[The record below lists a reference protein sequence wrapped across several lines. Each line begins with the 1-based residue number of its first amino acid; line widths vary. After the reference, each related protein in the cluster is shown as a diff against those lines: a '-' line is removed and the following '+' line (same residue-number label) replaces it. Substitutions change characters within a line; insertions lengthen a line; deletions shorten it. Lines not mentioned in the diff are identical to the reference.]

1 MSGERFARAGA
12 THGRFGR
19 NDAKIARGPTRL
31 TRGDFLRLVGS
42 SVGALTLSSCGVPF
56 LGDQGSLPKAPRI
69 GKTGHVREHAL
80 EAAPL
85 RFEVGGRKLQTW
97 GYNGGV
103 PGPEIRVTEGDTLR
117 AKVLNRLSADTT
129 IHWHGL
135 PVPNAMDGVPH
146 VTQPSIKSGE
156 AFTYEFVVPTAGTY
170 VYHSHVGL
178 QLDRGL
184 YGPLVVDAKE
194 EELDYD
200 REYVLLLDDWLD
212 GVSGSPQD
220 KLEELQSSGSGM
232 GGGMM
237 GGMGGGMMGGGRG
250 QGGPGSSGAVDYP
263 LYLINGHAP
272 DDPETLNVRRRE
284 KARLRLINPAGE
296 TTFRFAVGG
305 HKLTVTHSD
314 GQPVEPVEVDVVRIG
329 PGERYDVIVEANNP
343 GVWQIAA
350 VPEGKNGLGRAILR
364 YEESGQSSPPPED
377 SRPQE
382 LSGRFLSY
390 GDLRTTSEKT
400 FPPDVLFG
408 GPDHTLDL
416 ALSGGMG
423 NYVWTIDGQAYPN
436 ADPIQVSQG
445 EWVRFHLTNRSMMAH
460 PMHLHGHFF
469 QLQNGTERGPFKDT
483 VLVEAHMGE
492 ATFDFVADNP
502 GDWLFHCHI
511 VYHME
516 SGMTR
521 VVSYGG

>member
-1 MSGERFARAGA
+1 MNNVAVRRSA
-12 THGRFGR
+12 
-19 NDAKIARGPTRL
+19 RL

-42 SVGALTLSSCGVPF
+42 GVGALALSSCGVPF
-56 LGDQGSLPKAPRI
+56 VGDHGPLPKAPRI
-69 GKTGHVREHAL
+69 GETGHAREHTI

-85 RFEVGGRKLQTW
+85 KFEVGGRKLQTW

-103 PGPEIRVTEGDTLR
+103 PGPEIRVSEGDTLR
-117 AKVLNRLSADTT
+117 VNVLNRLPADTT

-146 VTQPSIKSGE
+146 ITQPPIKSGE
-156 AFTYEFVVPTAGTY
+156 EFTYEFVVPTAGTY

-184 YGPLVVDAKE
+184 YGPLIVEPKK

-212 GVSGSPQD
+212 GVSGTPED
-220 KLEELQSSGSGM
+220 TLKALQASG
-232 GGGMM
+232 
-237 GGMGGGMMGGGRG
+237 GGMGGGMMGGRG
-250 QGGPGSSGAVDYP
+250 QGGSGTSGAVDYP
-263 LYLINGHAP
+263 LYLINGRAP
-272 DDPETLNVRRRE
+272 NEPETLDIRRGD

-296 TTFRFAVGG
+296 TVFRFAVGG
-305 HKLTVTHSD
+305 HRLTVTHSD
-314 GQPVEPVEVDVVRIG
+314 GQPVEPVKVDVVRLG

-350 VPEGKNGLGRAILR
+350 APEGKTGLARAILR
-364 YEESGQSSPPPED
+364 YEESGQSSAPPAD

-382 LSGRFLSY
+382 LFGRLLSY
-390 GDLRTTSEKT
+390 GELRTKREET
-400 FPPDVLFG
+400 FPSDGIFG
-408 GPDHTLDL
+408 GPDRTLDL
-416 ALSGGMG
+416 TLSGGMH

-436 ADPIQVSQG
+436 ADPLEVSEG
-445 EWVRFHLTNRSMMAH
+445 EWVRLHLTNQSMMAH

-469 QLQNGTERGPFKDT
+469 QLQNGTGRGPFKDT
-483 VLVEAHMGE
+483 VLVEPHMGE

-502 GDWLFHCHI
+502 GDWFFHCHI
-511 VYHME
+511 IYHME
-516 SGMTR
+516 SGMAR
-521 VVSYGG
+521 VVSYR

>member
-1 MSGERFARAGA
+1 M
-12 THGRFGR
+12 
-19 NDAKIARGPTRL
+19 NNAKITKGPTRL
-31 TRGDFLRLVGS
+31 TRRDFLRLVGS
-42 SVGALTLSSCGVPF
+42 GVGVLGLSSCSVPF
-56 LGDQGSLPKAPRI
+56 VGDHGSLPKAPRI
-69 GKTGHVREHAL
+69 GESGHVREHTL

-85 RFEVGGRKLQTW
+85 EFEVGGRKVQTW
-97 GYNGGV
+97 GYDGGI
-103 PGPEIRVTEGDTLR
+103 PGTEIRVTEGDTLR
-117 AKVLNRLSADTT
+117 ARVLNRLPADTT

-146 VTQPSIKSGE
+146 ITQPPIKSGE
-156 AFTYEFVVPTAGTY
+156 EFTYEFVVPTAGTY

-184 YGPLVVDAKE
+184 YGPLIVEPKK

-212 GVSGSPQD
+212 GVSGTPED
-220 KLEELQSSGSGM
+220 TLNALQASGGGM

-237 GGMGGGMMGGGRG
+237 GGSGGGVMGGRG

-263 LYLINGHAP
+263 LYLINGRAP
-272 DDPETLNVRRRE
+272 NEHETLKVRRRE
-284 KARLRLINPAGE
+284 RTRLRLINPAGE
-296 TTFRFAVGG
+296 TVFHFAVGG

-343 GVWQIAA
+343 GIWQVAA
-350 VPEGKNGLGRAILR
+350 APEGKTGLARAILR
-364 YEESGQSSPPPED
+364 YEESGHTSPPPAD
-377 SRPQE
+377 SRPQQ
-382 LSGRFLSY
+382 LSGKLLSY
-390 GDLRTTSEKT
+390 GELRTKSEET
-400 FPPDVLFG
+400 FPSDGLFG
-408 GPDHTLDL
+408 GPDRTLEL
-416 ALSGGMG
+416 TLSGGMG
-423 NYVWTIDGQAYPN
+423 NYVWTIDGQAYPD
-436 ADPIQVSQG
+436 AEPLEISKG
-445 EWVRFHLTNRSMMAH
+445 EWVRFHLTNQSMMAH

-469 QLQNGTERGPFKDT
+469 QLQNGTGRGPFKDT
-483 VLVEAHMGE
+483 VLVEPHMGE
-492 ATFDFVADNP
+492 ATFDFLADNP

-516 SGMTR
+516 SGMAR